1 MKQNKKGINLLVV
14 IIVIILIIGAPIL
27 LFSMN
32 KEESNENNNN
42 NVENSAE
49 VTSNVVLK
57 VYKEGTDKIINT
69 TNITDVENVKKIQ
82 QINENLKAVPEA
94 NVKLAVA
101 REWEITIDEDILISG
116 NFSESYCYYFN
127 KEGNISK
134 LVKKPEELNEWLD
147 KIL

>member
-42 NVENSAE
+42 NVENSSE
-49 VTSNVVLK
+49 VTSNVVVK
-57 VYKEGTDKIINT
+57 VYNEGTDKVLNTINV
-69 TNITDVENVKKIQ
+69 NDGESVKKIQ
-82 QINENLKAVPEA
+82 KINENLKASPSA
-94 NVKLAVA
+94 DVKLAVA

-116 NFSESYCYYFN
+116 NLSEGYCYYYN
-127 KEGNISK
+127 KEENISK
-134 LVKKPEELNEWLD
+134 LVKRPEELNEWLD